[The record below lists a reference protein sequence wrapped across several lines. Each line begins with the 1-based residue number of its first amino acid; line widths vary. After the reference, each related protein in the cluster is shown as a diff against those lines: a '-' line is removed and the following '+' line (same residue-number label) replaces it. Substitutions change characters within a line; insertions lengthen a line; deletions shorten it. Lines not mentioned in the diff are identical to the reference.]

1 VWSRHGTNFVTT
13 MIRLAAERPTVS
25 VVDDQVGAPTLSA
38 DLAAGLVA
46 LGERAEPAPPLL
58 HLTGA
63 GGVSWYGFARA
74 VFTAIGADPDRV
86 LPTTTDAFPRP
97 APRPAY
103 SVLDLS
109 AWTAAGLPAP
119 RPWADALREELAS
132 AG

>member
-1 VWSRHGTNFVTT
+1 MV
-13 MIRLAAERPTVS
+13 RLAAERDTVS

-46 LGERAEPAPPLL
+46 LGARPEPAPPVL

-63 GGVSWYGFARA
+63 GATSWHGFARA
-74 VFTAIGADPDRV
+74 VFAAIGADPDRV
-86 LPTTTDAFPRP
+86 LPTTTAAFPRP

-103 SVLDLS
+103 SVLDLR

-119 RPWADALREELAS
+119 RPWTDALEEQFRP